1 MAKYYLVPSE
11 IIESNFP
18 DDMDKLKPSI
28 FEVNTT
34 LSPEAITSV
43 LHEAFDDED

>member
-1 MAKYYLVPSE
+1 MKKYYLVPAD

-18 DDMDKLKPSI
+18 DDMEQLAPSI
-28 FEVNTT
+28 FEVNTA
-34 LSPEAITSV
+34 LGPEAIITV